1 MYRLDGNKIIKMKQ
15 LKLDNLIFQLE
26 PCLCIDVIKV
36 NEMKSLNDTYLKL
49 SVETF
54 IMKPVTKKNIYYETK
69 ERNLESPYKSNLSLF
84 FFFKYKKK
92 TLHIFCLFFL

>member
-36 NEMKSLNDTYLKL
+36 NEMKSLTDTYLKV

-54 IMKPVTKKNIYYETK
+54 IMKPVTKKKFIMKLKK
-69 ERNLESPYKSNLSLF
+69 E
-84 FFFKYKKK
+84 
-92 TLHIFCLFFL
+92 I